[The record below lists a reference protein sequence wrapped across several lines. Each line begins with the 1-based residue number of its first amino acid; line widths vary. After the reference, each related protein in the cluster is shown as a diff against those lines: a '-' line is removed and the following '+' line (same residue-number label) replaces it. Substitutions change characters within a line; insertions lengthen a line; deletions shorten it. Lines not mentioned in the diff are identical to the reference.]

1 MKKWKAVRDNFVRDL
16 KQQRNTTTGQLALKK
31 KRYIFFDQLQFL
43 LPIVGDEKETFSN
56 IPPPESDTVDGAG
69 VSATDVSSV
78 LTVYDYEEEKSNT
91 IENSQSCSG
100 SRTGGKPK
108 GRGKTKDNILLT
120 ATKDI
125 SKILSESVALQR
137 EERRSDQFGNKAF
150 LLSFLPLMDS
160 LPSDLSIEAR
170 YKITEVFRNI
180 SAARRASSS
189 EISPASA
196 SAASPLSVRTN
207 VSDTSEDN
215 FNILEFY
222 QL

>member
-1 MKKWKAVRDNFVRDL
+1 MKKWKAVRENFVRDL

-137 EERRSDQFGNKAF
+137 EER
-150 LLSFLPLMDS
+150 
-160 LPSDLSIEAR
+160 
-170 YKITEVFRNI
+170 
-180 SAARRASSS
+180 
-189 EISPASA
+189 
-196 SAASPLSVRTN
+196 
-207 VSDTSEDN
+207 
-215 FNILEFY
+215 
-222 QL
+222 